1 MTRQS
6 ILTVPP
12 KSWVFRPSAE
22 FEAQANLGK
31 YTACKEARAPAVKR
45 PDPKAVQISGFTLL
59 ELLVVAAVLAVL
71 AAVTLTAVRGHRQ
84 QAALAQARGE
94 LAVLAQVLED
104 YQRLYGDYPRTG
116 AWAQAE
122 PIIDPAQPIQGATAQ
137 AKLCNA
143 LGGLYG
149 PAALGVND
157 RRAGRRLL
165 DPVRLTLEIPG
176 ALPEISPGAAVPGE
190 VANALLDPWGRRYLY
205 FYKAAG
211 QAGATPWKT
220 ATYALFSAGPDG
232 RYAVPADWDGC
243 GTTAL
248 ADTRIEGEPVNA
260 DNVYATHD

>member
-31 YTACKEARAPAVKR
+31 YASCKKARALAVKR
-45 PDPKAVQISGFTLL
+45 PDRGAVQISGFTLL
-59 ELLVVAAVLAVL
+59 ELLVVAAVLAAL
-71 AAVTLTAVRGHRQ
+71 ASVTLTAVRGHWQ
-84 QAALAQARGE
+84 QAALAQTRGE

-116 AWAQAE
+116 EWAQAE

-149 PAALGVND
+149 PTALGVND

-165 DPVRLTLEIPG
+165 DPARLSLEIPG
-176 ALPEISPGAAVPGE
+176 ALPEISPGAE
-190 VANALLDPWGRRYLY
+190 IGRASCRERVL
-205 FYKAAG
+205 
-211 QAGATPWKT
+211 T
-220 ATYALFSAGPDG
+220 D
-232 RYAVPADWDGC
+232 V
-243 GTTAL
+243 
-248 ADTRIEGEPVNA
+248 
-260 DNVYATHD
+260 